1 MIIREFTEQDVKG
14 INKLMKDLC
23 SLKGQTFDEE
33 RWKNS
38 INDHLKPNTCSEILV
53 AIDQDNRN
61 VIGMANCSVKT
72 AENGTRFGY
81 ISNLIVK
88 EDKRGSGVGER
99 LMRHM
104 VDYFKRNHI
113 NSVRLA
119 LKTHLDEAA
128 RELFIKL
135 GFKEI
140 IRIYELKI

>member
-1 MIIREFTEQDVKG
+1 MIVREFTEEDIDG

-23 SLKGQTFDEE
+23 SLKGQIFDED
-33 RWKNS
+33 RWQNS
-38 INDHLKPNTCSEILV
+38 IREDLKPNSNSEILV
-53 AIDQDNRN
+53 AIDQDDKN

-88 EDKRGSGVGER
+88 EGERGSGVGEK
-99 LMRHM
+99 LMKNM
-104 VDYFKRNHI
+104 IDYFKRNHI
-113 NSVRLA
+113 RSIRLA
-119 LKTHLDEAA
+119 LKTNLDEAA
-128 RELFIKL
+128 RLLFVKL